1 MRVPYVLFILTNAA
15 KIGPFNRA
23 TGYFFAEAAHPFE
36 VLDAAGVAID
46 FASPKG
52 GTIPEDAYDEK
63 DPADF
68 AFKNSL
74 AYRRMNRSRK
84 LSEIDVADYDAIFFP
99 GGLGPMVDIVGDADV
114 KRAVARAW
122 SAERIVAAVCHGPS
136 ALLGV
141 TLEDGTPFV
150 RGRHLTSFS
159 QAEEDGYAKADVPF
173 SLEGALRD
181 AGALYEATSPWQSK
195 VMVDGRLMT
204 GQNPQSAGALARAMV
219 TVLRKDK

>member
-1 MRVPYVLFILTNAA
+1 MRVPYILFILTNAA
-15 KIGPFNRA
+15 KIGPLNRA
-23 TGYFFAEAAHPFE
+23 TGYFFAEVAHPFK
-36 VLDAAGVAID
+36 VFDGAGIAID

-52 GTIPEDAYDEK
+52 GTIPEDAYDEE

-84 LSEIDVADYDAIFFP
+84 LSEIDVTDYDAIFFP
-99 GGLGPMVDIVGDADV
+99 GGLGPMVDIVQDADV

-122 SAERIVAAVCHGPS
+122 SAERIVGAVCHGP
-136 ALLGV
+136 AAFLGV
-141 TLEDGTPFV
+141 TLENGAPLV
-150 RGRHLTSFS
+150 RGRRLTSFS
-159 QAEEDGYAKADVPF
+159 QAEEDNYAKADVPF

-181 AGALYEATSPWQSK
+181 AGAIYEATSPWQPK

-204 GQNPQSAGALARAMV
+204 GQNPQSAGALAQAIAH
-219 TVLRKDK
+219 VLRKDQ